1 MKMDDA
7 LMRDKRPCNCPITLE
22 LHDFYLQTIHCS
34 LLVPEG
40 DCCSASKPEN
50 AKEDVFID
58 LTYPI
63 TYVQDVISPR
73 VIDVNKGCGNLT
85 VRSSVKRTMPIDKK
99 ESKSN
104 TKSTC
109 TKPPQPMNFDIDL
122 KKCKTHNTL
131 EPLKPHSPM
140 LRRKSRNP
148 LPKKLKIHLS
158 KAET

>member
-1 MKMDDA
+1 MDDA
-7 LMRDKRPCNCPITLE
+7 WMRDKRPSNCPITLE
-22 LHDFYLQTIHCS
+22 LHDFYLQTSHCS

-63 TYVQDVISPR
+63 TYMQEVISSR

-122 KKCKTHNTL
+122 KKFKTHNTL
-131 EPLKPHSPM
+131 EPLKPTFTHVKEKKQKPA
-140 LRRKSRNP
+140 
-148 LPKKLKIHLS
+148 PKKTLKIHLS
-158 KAET
+158 KAEA